1 MTKSG
6 ESLDNR
12 LESFKK
18 ICICVN
24 NTIYIKKKVVCNLEN
39 LLNFEKVVN
48 NLDEVYSENNLN
60 ENLM

>member
-1 MTKSG
+1 MKKSD

-12 LESFKK
+12 LESFRK

-24 NTIYIKKKVVCNLEN
+24 NTIYIKKKVICNLEN
-39 LLNFEKVVN
+39 LLDFEKAIN
-48 NLDEVYSENNLN
+48 NLDEIYSENNLN